1 MFTRSL
7 LRYLPYAVCA
17 VLFLLELGLLKL
29 VQSTSRYQ
37 KLIVWMSDYKKSFRQ
52 STTISRAEV
61 ELPNIMD
68 QKNELL

>member
-7 LRYLPYAVCA
+7 LRYLPYVVCA
-17 VLFLLELGLLKL
+17 VLFLLELGLKKL

-37 KLIVWMSDYKKSFRQ
+37 KLIVWMSDYQKSYRQ

-61 ELPNIMD
+61 ESPDIMD
-68 QKNELL
+68 PKNELL